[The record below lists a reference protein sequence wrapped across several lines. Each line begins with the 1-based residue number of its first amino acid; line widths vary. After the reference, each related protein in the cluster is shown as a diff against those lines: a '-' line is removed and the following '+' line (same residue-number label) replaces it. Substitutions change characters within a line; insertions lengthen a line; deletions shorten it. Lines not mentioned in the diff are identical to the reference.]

1 MQTSLNAACTASATV
16 DGKAVSMEEVEAS
29 IHALVPL
36 TVVNSRGFDL
46 PQTGGA
52 GSMLLIV
59 GGMVAVTV
67 AGVAIYTMTRK
78 KDGE

>member
-1 MQTSLNAACTASATV
+1 
-16 DGKAVSMEEVEAS
+16 
-29 IHALVPL
+29 
-36 TVVNSRGFDL
+36 VNSRGFDL

-67 AGVAIYTMTRK
+67 AGVAVCKMMKK
-78 KDGE
+78 KDAE